1 MNNMIKGIV
10 FDLDHTLFD
19 RYGTLRAVLPE
30 MYKQLSDKIPEN
42 LSLSDFIERFIK
54 EEKIHIYNGWTYTA
68 ERMVEKGIFLPGTT
82 GEDVWHCLAEHCWPI
97 AAVKFP
103 FTEPTL
109 KKLKEMGYTLG
120 IITNGDNSYQSA
132 KLNLLGFSHFF
143 DEIIISGDIG
153 VQKPNREP
161 FDEMSRRLN
170 IPANELLYVGDNP
183 LNDVKGSRDAGYIP
197 VWVKTIGN
205 WCFEDIERCEFEVD
219 NVGQLPAL
227 LEKINPD
234 KKCRLLK

>member
-1 MNNMIKGIV
+1 MNSMIKGII

-30 MYKQLSDKIPEN
+30 MYKRLRGKIPED

-54 EEKIHIYNGWTYTA
+54 EEQKHIYNGWIYTA
-68 ERMVEKGIFLPGTT
+68 ERMIEKGVFLPGIT
-82 GEDVWHCLAEHCWPI
+82 GEDVWQCLANHCWPL

-120 IITNGDNSYQSA
+120 IITNGEHSYQAA
-132 KLNLLGFSHFF
+132 KLKLLDFAHYF

-153 VQKPNREP
+153 VQKPEHEP

-170 IPANELLYVGDNP
+170 IPANQLLYVGDNP
-183 LNDVKGSRDAGYIP
+183 LNDVKGSRDAGYVP
-197 VWVKTIGN
+197 VWVKTIGI
-205 WCFEDIERCEFEVD
+205 WPFEDIERCEYEVETIEE
-219 NVGQLPAL
+219 LPAL
-227 LEKINPD
+227 LRNIK
-234 KKCRLLK
+234 